1 MEGSEADLHRKAQA
15 QQLGDMV
22 RESRRT
28 WIMFLLMIYAIPAL
42 IWAVYVLT
50 DTSAVANT
58 IWTNADLQSWFASHT
73 EVTYDTIATY
83 ITASGV
89 MIAVSG
95 GCALIS
101 FICCYLRRY
110 WIVAVAACF
119 LAAFFCISSIF
130 GVIVG
135 IFVGWMIITAKDT
148 FTAPLKSV

>member
-1 MEGSEADLHRKAQA
+1 
-15 QQLGDMV
+15 
-22 RESRRT
+22 
-28 WIMFLLMIYAIPAL
+28 MFLLMIYAIPAL

-50 DTSAVANT
+50 DTSALVQIVLAT
-58 IWTNADLQSWFASHT
+58 ADLQSWFASHT

-89 MIAVSG
+89 MIAVSC